1 MFFANLS
8 RNVVIWKSVP
18 FERTEEFNEDGH
30 WSEMATK
37 LKVHQCTSFEN
48 FVVVLP
54 SLVICS
60 SIFVHPLLFKD
71 LASMHSQNIFS
82 LLCSSRECFSQMK
95 ISRIYISRSDN
106 LWEST
111 EVKKIWKITFDVCN
125 KIFKIL
131 FSFFFFRFVRIQFHR
146 SVEDH
151 GKLIKR
157 FLKMANRVQLVLL
170 RYNLYRC
177 VCFVSP
183 LKRPSSC
190 SINFTRRVMR
200 FPAVSGIHLS
210 GICLVGLARLA
221 LNSRPCH
228 GVTIS
233 VI

>member
-1 MFFANLS
+1 
-8 RNVVIWKSVP
+8 
-18 FERTEEFNEDGH
+18 
-30 WSEMATK
+30 MAT
-37 LKVHQCTSFEN
+37 KVHQCASFEN
-48 FVVVLP
+48 FVIVLP

-60 SIFVHPLLFKD
+60 STFVHPLLFKD
-71 LASMHSQNIFS
+71 LASMHPQNIFS
-82 LLCSSRECFSQMK
+82 LLYSSRECFSQMK
-95 ISRIYISRSDN
+95 ISRIYIYFQVWQLVSISRQ
-106 LWEST
+106 
-111 EVKKIWKITFDVCN
+111 EVKKSGKLPSILSKCIRFDICN
-125 KIFKIL
+125 KIFEIL
-131 FSFFFFRFVRIQFHR
+131 FSFFFFLFFALFEFNFWIEASRITVNSLNDFWRLQIEYNWF
-146 SVEDH
+146 SS
-151 GKLIKR
+151 
-157 FLKMANRVQLVLL
+157 
-170 RYNLYRC
+170 YNLYRC